1 MAGIGVWR
9 VGSLGIPVYISLGHE
24 SDDQKRQ
31 STIELLCYSA
41 TQPEFDQILRI
52 PEEDTFGLT

>member
-1 MAGIGVWR
+1 MLVLS
-9 VGSLGIPVYISLGHE
+9 VSLFISLGHE